1 METAQFSNEFLMQSH
16 RDHDKKWLV
25 PHHSRQEQCLACL
38 MEFLESEDTFFVRK
52 KRALA
57 VFLELLRVSSHFVV
71 DILKEERLITQ
82 HICYI
87 FIGITSVVFKDFKF
101 HPIILNIRMD
111 QAYSHEIFVGYT
123 FRRLLCFNFILFYKK
138 ITRKVFL
145 LDISISSINLV

>member
-16 RDHDKKWLV
+16 RDHDKKWQV

-87 FIGITSVVFKDFKF
+87 FIGITSAVFNKLKF
-101 HPIILNIRMD
+101 HPIIEIMWGNIRMD
-111 QAYSHEIFVGYT
+111 QAYSHEIDVKFWCGM
-123 FRRLLCFNFILFYKK
+123 L
-138 ITRKVFL
+138 
-145 LDISISSINLV
+145 S